1 MKSLLRTRSG
11 NSYLENSFKL
21 SEVEELRDAGTLS
34 EHIVTVEQV
43 FEACKVF
50 QMKPEWDKL
59 LLNGNHINEQDC
71 FQLDNTKSTNV
82 ELQENPLKT
91 AEFPENWY
99 RAYDSTGRFLG
110 LYEKNGKKFTPVKMF
125 L

>member
-11 NSYLENSFKL
+11 NCYLDNSLKL
-21 SEVEELRDAGTLS
+21 SEVEALRDAGTLD
-34 EHIVTVEQV
+34 EHIVTIEQV
-43 FEACKVF
+43 FEECKAF

-71 FQLDNTKSTNV
+71 FELKARESTNV
-82 ELQENPLKT
+82 EYADNTKNT
-91 AEFPENWY
+91 TEFPDDWY

-110 LYEKNGKKFTPVKMF
+110 LYEKIGKKYVPVKMF